1 MCRMLTTLALSFLAP
16 DLAGRVLVVENS
28 ASPASVE
35 IAAAYRKVR
44 NIKNRCIVD
53 CPDSAQNA
61 SNETIVYADFQ
72 QKVEAPI
79 RDALRDKPWIDFIV
93 LTKGIPI
100 RVAGAP
106 HGVNND
112 RPSLDSTLAA
122 MGYSTRKDVNPIVVN
137 ETGFKGKCWA
147 NKFWNSKERFSHEKF
162 GGYLVTRLD
171 GYTTSDVYILIS
183 SAQKAERSAP
193 IGSFLLDMAHTP
205 GDVTKV
211 PLSPAPKV
219 DLEPQPMTDMAYNE
233 WDADLKVAGE
243 ALKKDGL
250 KVTLDEA
257 PAMVGF
263 RQDVMG
269 YASWGSNDGAFVA
282 KKYQSIMFAPGG
294 IAETA
299 VSTSARTFLPTTGGQ
314 SLIADLIH
322 NNAAGVKGYCDEPFL
337 EAIASPSILFDRY
350 TKGWTLAESFYAAS
364 RYVGWEDIV
373 VGDPLCT
380 PYRSAPNAVK
390 H

>member
-1 MCRMLTTLALSFLAP
+1 MLATLALSFLAL
-16 DLAGRVLVVENS
+16 DLAGRVLVVENI
-28 ASPASVE
+28 ASPVSVE

-53 CPDSAQNA
+53 CPDSAVSA
-61 SNETIVYADFQ
+61 TNETIAYTDFQ

-93 LTKGIPI
+93 LTKGIPLRI
-100 RVAGAP
+100 SGAP

-122 MGYSTRKDVNPIVVN
+122 MGYSTRKDANPIVVN

-171 GYTTSDVYILIS
+171 GYTINDVYTLIS
-183 SAQKAERSAP
+183 SAQKAERTAP
-193 IGSFLLDMAHTP
+193 TGSILLDMAHTP
-205 GDVTKV
+205 GDLTKV
-211 PLSPAPKV
+211 PLPPAPKV

-350 TKGWTLAESFYAAS
+350 TKGWTLAESFYASS

-373 VGDPLCT
+373 VGDPLCA
-380 PYRSAPNAVK
+380 PYRSASNAVK

>member
-1 MCRMLTTLALSFLAP
+1 
-16 DLAGRVLVVENS
+16 
-28 ASPASVE
+28 
-35 IAAAYRKVR
+35 
-44 NIKNRCIVD
+44 
-53 CPDSAQNA
+53 
-61 SNETIVYADFQ
+61 
-72 QKVEAPI
+72 
-79 RDALRDKPWIDFIV
+79 
-93 LTKGIPI
+93 
-100 RVAGAP
+100 
-106 HGVNND
+106 
-112 RPSLDSTLAA
+112 
-122 MGYSTRKDVNPIVVN
+122 
-137 ETGFKGKCWA
+137 
-147 NKFWNSKERFSHEKF
+147 
-162 GGYLVTRLD
+162 
-171 GYTTSDVYILIS
+171 
-183 SAQKAERSAP
+183 
-193 IGSFLLDMAHTP
+193 MAHTP